1 MSQNPIQDARE
12 IFNIQR
18 WGDGYFD
25 INDDGHVVVFPTR
38 HREDGSVDLH
48 RLATEVSKHGLNL
61 PVLFRFG
68 DILRDRVDRLCDA
81 FTKAMEYHEY
91 KAGYTAVYPIK
102 VNQQRAV
109 VEDILRHGE
118 GRVGLEAGSKPE

>member
-68 DILRDRVDRLCDA
+68 DILRDRVDRLC
-81 FTKAMEYHEY
+81 
-91 KAGYTAVYPIK
+91 
-102 VNQQRAV
+102 
-109 VEDILRHGE
+109 
-118 GRVGLEAGSKPE
+118 